1 MKPVLI
7 AGGKEG
13 SMFVSEIATMTAFKV
28 KEISTSTFTKVAR
41 GIKRISKIQFIERNR
56 KQLVI
61 CLAIWL
67 VINFAGWLFYHF
79 AVERKNNA
87 FFQQGLSEAT
97 NLESKS
103 GPFVLEKDI
112 LSLNVAIKELSH
124 VKDLKFAAIIDHKNN
139 ILAHTNTE
147 KINQKLDPL
156 QHEKL
161 IDSLDGTRVISGMLA
176 DKTAVLEFFKNII
189 FSDVQIGKVCVALS
203 TANLNSD
210 LNRLRFLYVAGTIVT
225 IILLVFG
232 LIWLN
237 HSAKLKAIKLR
248 ADIEKMDRI
257 GPYLLNQKVARGGM
271 AELFLADYVREDG
284 FRRKVAVKRILP
296 HLAGNQ
302 DFIKMFT
309 REARLAALL
318 QHPNIVQIFDYGNIE
333 NVYFIA
339 MEYIDG
345 KNLAEILTTLKQGL
359 AVDRAIFII
368 SEICKGLDYSHNKKD
383 ENTGEPFKI
392 VHRDISPQNL
402 LISYQ
407 GEVKIS
413 DFGISKARSEPS
425 LTQAGIVKGK
435 LAYLSPEQA
444 MGEPIDHRAD
454 IYALGLVFYETL
466 IGKKVY
472 PFTSDVEAIRMI
484 PQMDIEPLNHCLSNI
499 PEELNRIVMK
509 CLEKKKDLRYQSA
522 AAVYADL
529 AAFKREQKIVFDA
542 SDLAD
547 FMKISFKANENS
559 S

>member
-1 MKPVLI
+1 ML
-7 AGGKEG
+7 
-13 SMFVSEIATMTAFKV
+13 VSEIATMTALKV
-28 KEISTSTFTKVAR
+28 KEISTSTFTKVSR
-41 GIKRISKIQFIERNR
+41 GIRRISKIQLIERNR
-56 KQLVI
+56 NQFVICLVI
-61 CLAIWL
+61 CLL
-67 VINFAGWLFYHF
+67 INFAGWLVYHL
-79 AVERKNNA
+79 AVERKNSE
-87 FFQQGLSEAT
+87 FFQLGISET
-97 NLESKS
+97 NNLESKS

-112 LSLNVAIKELSH
+112 LSLNVAIKELNH
-124 VKDLKFAAIIDHKNN
+124 LKDLKFAAIVDHKNN

-147 KINQKLDPL
+147 KINQQFAPV

-161 IDSLDGTRVISGMLA
+161 IDTLDGIRIISGILP
-176 DKTAVLEFFKNII
+176 DKTAVFGFFKKIV
-189 FSDVQIGKVCVALS
+189 FSDVEIGKVCVALS
-203 TANLNSD
+203 AARLNGE
-210 LNRLRFLYVAGTIVT
+210 LNRMWFLYMSGVILTV
-225 IILLVFG
+225 ILLVIG
-232 LIWLN
+232 LFWLN
-237 HSAKLKAIKLR
+237 HSAKVKAIKLR
-248 ADIEKMDRI
+248 EDIEKMDRI
-257 GPYLLNQKVARGGM
+257 GPYLLHQKVARGGM

-309 REARLAALL
+309 REARVAALL

-333 NVYFIA
+333 NAYFIA

-345 KNLAEILTTLKQGL
+345 KNLGEILSTLKQGL
-359 AVDRAIFII
+359 SAERAVFII

-413 DFGISKARSEPS
+413 DFGISTARSEPS
-425 LTQAGIVKGK
+425 LTQAGVVKGK

-444 MGEPIDHRAD
+444 LGEPVDHRAD

-466 IGKKVY
+466 TGKRVY
-472 PFTSDVEAIRMI
+472 PFSSDVEAIRMI
-484 PQMDIEPLNHCLSNI
+484 PQMDIEPLSNSVSGI

-509 CLEKKKDLRYQSA
+509 CLEKQKDLRYQSA
-522 AAVYADL
+522 AAIYTDL
-529 AAFKREQKIVFDA
+529 AAFKKEQKIVFDT

-547 FMKISFKANENS
+547 FMKKSFKANDNS
-559 S
+559 SQTK

>member
-1 MKPVLI
+1 ML
-7 AGGKEG
+7 
-13 SMFVSEIATMTAFKV
+13 VSEIATMTALKV
-28 KEISTSTFTKVAR
+28 KEISTSTFTKVSR
-41 GIKRISKIQFIERNR
+41 GIRRISKIQLIERNR
-56 KQLVI
+56 NQFVI
-61 CLAIWL
+61 CLVIFL
-67 VINFAGWLFYHF
+67 LINFAGWLVYHL
-79 AVERKNNA
+79 AVERKNSE
-87 FFQQGLSEAT
+87 FFQLGISET
-97 NLESKS
+97 NNLESKS

-112 LSLNVAIKELSH
+112 LSLNVAIKELNH
-124 VKDLKFAAIIDHKNN
+124 LKDLKFAAIVDHQNN

-147 KINQKLDPL
+147 KINQQFAPV

-161 IDSLDGTRVISGMLA
+161 IDTLDGIRIISGILP
-176 DKTAVLEFFKNII
+176 DKTAVFGFFKKIV
-189 FSDVQIGKVCVALS
+189 FSDVEIGKICVALS
-203 TANLNSD
+203 AARLNGE
-210 LNRLRFLYVAGTIVT
+210 LNRLWFLYMSGVILTV
-225 IILLVFG
+225 ILLVIG
-232 LIWLN
+232 LFWLN
-237 HSAKLKAIKLR
+237 HSAKVKAIKLR
-248 ADIEKMDRI
+248 EDIEKMDRI
-257 GPYLLNQKVARGGM
+257 GPYLLHQKVARGGM

-309 REARLAALL
+309 REARVAALL

-333 NVYFIA
+333 NAYFIA

-345 KNLAEILTTLKQGL
+345 KNLGEILSTLKQGL
-359 AVDRAIFII
+359 SAERAVFII

-413 DFGISKARSEPS
+413 DFGISTARSEPS
-425 LTQAGIVKGK
+425 LTQAGVVKGK

-444 MGEPIDHRAD
+444 VGEPVDHRAD

-466 IGKKVY
+466 TGKRVY
-472 PFTSDVEAIRMI
+472 PFSSDVEAIRMI
-484 PQMDIEPLNHCLSNI
+484 PKMDIEPLSNSVSGI

-509 CLEKKKDLRYQSA
+509 CLEKQKDLRYQSA
-522 AAVYADL
+522 AAIYTDL
-529 AAFKREQKIVFDA
+529 AAFKKEQKIVFDT

-547 FMKISFKANENS
+547 FMKKSFKANDNS
-559 S
+559 SQTK

>member
-1 MKPVLI
+1 ML
-7 AGGKEG
+7 
-13 SMFVSEIATMTAFKV
+13 VSEIATMTALKV
-28 KEISTSTFTKVAR
+28 KEISTSTFTKVSR
-41 GIKRISKIQFIERNR
+41 GIRRISKIQLIERNR
-56 KQLVI
+56 NQFVICLVI
-61 CLAIWL
+61 CLL
-67 VINFAGWLFYHF
+67 INFAGWLVYHL
-79 AVERKNNA
+79 AVERKNSE
-87 FFQQGLSEAT
+87 FFQLGISET
-97 NLESKS
+97 NNLESKS

-112 LSLNVAIKELSH
+112 LSLNVAIKELNH
-124 VKDLKFAAIIDHKNN
+124 LKDLKFAAIVDHKNN

-147 KINQKLDPL
+147 KINQQFAPV

-161 IDSLDGTRVISGMLA
+161 IDTLDGIRIISGILP
-176 DKTAVLEFFKNII
+176 DKTAVFGFFKKIV
-189 FSDVQIGKVCVALS
+189 FSDVEIGKVCVALS
-203 TANLNSD
+203 AARLNGE
-210 LNRLRFLYVAGTIVT
+210 LNRMWFLYMSGVILTV
-225 IILLVFG
+225 ILLVIG
-232 LIWLN
+232 LFWLN
-237 HSAKLKAIKLR
+237 HSAKVKAIKLR
-248 ADIEKMDRI
+248 EDIEKMDRI
-257 GPYLLNQKVARGGM
+257 GPYLLHQKVARGGM

-309 REARLAALL
+309 REARVAALL

-333 NVYFIA
+333 NAYFIA

-345 KNLAEILTTLKQGL
+345 KNLGEILSTLKQGL
-359 AVDRAIFII
+359 SAERAVFII

-413 DFGISKARSEPS
+413 DFGISTARSEPS
-425 LTQAGIVKGK
+425 LTQAGVVKGK

-444 MGEPIDHRAD
+444 VGEPVDHRAD

-466 IGKKVY
+466 TGKRVY
-472 PFTSDVEAIRMI
+472 PFSSDVEAIRMI
-484 PQMDIEPLNHCLSNI
+484 PQMDIEPLSNSVSGI

-509 CLEKKKDLRYQSA
+509 CLEKQKDLRYQSA
-522 AAVYADL
+522 AAIYTDL
-529 AAFKREQKIVFDA
+529 AAFKKEQKIVFDT

-547 FMKISFKANENS
+547 FMKKSFKANDNS
-559 S
+559 SQTK